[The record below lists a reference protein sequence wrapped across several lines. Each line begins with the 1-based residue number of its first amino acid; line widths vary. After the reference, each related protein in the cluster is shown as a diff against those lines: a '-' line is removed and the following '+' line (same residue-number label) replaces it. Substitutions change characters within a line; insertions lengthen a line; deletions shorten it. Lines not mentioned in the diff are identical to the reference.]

1 MSGWYLMSKFM
12 FKGGY
17 KALFAALFFTL
28 FALLQI
34 PLVFAD
40 ETVKQSE
47 KDKLSS
53 TRVHGLSTFGALK
66 YKADFTHLDYANPDA
81 PKGGKLA
88 LIGTEARIT
97 FDSFNLFIRKGDRAQ
112 GLDYLYDSLMA
123 RAYDEPD
130 AVYGLLAHSAE
141 VHNDKKGVTFYLRP
155 EAKFADGVRVK
166 ASDVVFT
173 INTLKSKG
181 HPRYRVNL
189 RDVELVEA
197 IDDLTVRFRFKGD
210 QTRDLPQRV
219 AELPII
225 PEHFYKTVPFEKAG
239 LDLPLGSGPY
249 KVGKFQ
255 QGRYVR
261 LMRRGDYWA
270 KDLPINKGRYN
281 FDELRYEY
289 FKDRGAE
296 FEALKAGVFDLR
308 EEFTSKDWATKYDF
322 DAVKKGKVIA
332 DTLKDDTPSGTQ
344 GFFINTRKEKF
355 KDIRVREAIG
365 LAFDFEWTNKN
376 LFYNLYKRTGSYF
389 ENSNFKAT
397 GKPSADELALLEPFK
412 DQLRPTVFEDVKRPP
427 QTNGSGQD
435 RKNLRKA
442 QKLLAEAGWTIRSE
456 VVEDKNCGFFCRW
469 MIKLGLQSEKR
480 TKILRN
486 AAGEPLKLEF
496 LTFSPSFSR
505 IILPIIRNL
514 KTLGI
519 DATLRLVDP
528 AQYQERL
535 KNFDFDLTTSRF
547 SMRLTPGVELRN
559 LFGSKAAKQPAS
571 FNLAGI
577 EHPVVDLLIDKIS
590 SASSR
595 RELVTACRALDRV
608 LISEFYWMPH
618 WFKDSHNVAYWNK
631 FSRPLKKPPYHR
643 GIIDLWWFDQEK
655 ANQLLS
661 K

>member
-1 MSGWYLMSKFM
+1 MALNFIISQIEEKRHFSFSAFLIFLALTVLISSMPAHADDKQTVDERASGS
-12 FKGGY
+12 
-17 KALFAALFFTL
+17 
-28 FALLQI
+28 
-34 PLVFAD
+34 V
-40 ETVKQSE
+40 QS
-47 KDKLSS
+47 
-53 TRVHGLSTFGALK
+53 HGLSTFGVLK
-66 YKADFTHLDYANPDA
+66 YNPDFKHLDYANPDA
-81 PKGGKLA
+81 PKGGKLSM
-88 LIGTEARIT
+88 IGTEARVT

-112 GLDYLYDSLMA
+112 GLEYIYDSLMT

-130 AVYGLLAHSAE
+130 AVYGLLAQFAE

-155 EAKFADGVRVK
+155 EANFADGERVK

-173 INTLKSKG
+173 IQTLKSKG
-181 HPRYRVNL
+181 HPRYRVSL

-197 IDDLTVRFRFKGD
+197 VDDKTVRFRFKGN

-261 LMRRGDYWA
+261 LMRRDDYWA
-270 KDLPINKGRYN
+270 KDLPINKGRFN

-308 EEFTSKDWATKYDF
+308 EEFTSKDWATKYKF
-322 DAVKKGKVIA
+322 DAIKKKKVIA
-332 DTLKDDTPSGTQ
+332 DTLRDDTPSGTQ
-344 GFFINTRKEKF
+344 GFFINTRREKF

-376 LFYNLYKRTGSYF
+376 LFYNLYKRTSSYF
-389 ENSNFKAT
+389 ENSEFKAM
-397 GKPSADELALLEPFK
+397 GLPSEAELALLTPFK
-412 DQLRPTVFEDVKRPP
+412 DKLNKSVFEEIKLSPK
-427 QTNGSGQD
+427 TNGTGQD

-442 QKLLAEAGWTIRSE
+442 SRLLKAAGWSMKKG
-456 VVEDKNCGFFCRW
+456 V
-469 MIKLGLQSEKR
+469 R
-480 TKILRN
+480 TN
-486 AAGEPLKLEF
+486 QAGEPLTIEF

-519 DATLRLVDP
+519 QATLRLVDP

-535 KNFDFDLTTSRF
+535 KSFDFDLTTSRF

-559 LFGSKAAKQPAS
+559 FFGSKAAKQAAS

-577 EHPVVDLLIDKIS
+577 SHPVIDDLIDKIS
-590 SASSR
+590 SAKTR
-595 RELVTACRALDRV
+595 VDLVTACRALDRV
-608 LISEFYWMPH
+608 LRSEFYWVPH
-618 WFKDSHNVAYWNK
+618 WYKNAHNVAYWNK
-631 FSRPLKKPPYHR
+631 FSRPLKKPLYHR
-643 GIIDLWWFDQEK
+643 GIIDLWWFDKKK
-655 ANQLLS
+655 AAKLPS

>member
-1 MSGWYLMSKFM
+1 MALNFIISQIEEKRHFSFSAFLISLALTVLISSMPAHADDKQTVDDRASGSIK
-12 FKGGY
+12 
-17 KALFAALFFTL
+17 
-28 FALLQI
+28 
-34 PLVFAD
+34 
-40 ETVKQSE
+40 S
-47 KDKLSS
+47 
-53 TRVHGLSTFGALK
+53 HGLSTFGVLK
-66 YKADFTHLDYANPDA
+66 YKPDFKHLDYANPDA
-81 PKGGKLA
+81 PKGGKLSM
-88 LIGTEARIT
+88 IGTEARVT

-112 GLDYLYDSLMA
+112 GLEYIYDSLMT

-130 AVYGLLAHSAE
+130 AVYGLLAQFAE

-155 EAKFADGVRVK
+155 EAKFADGERVK

-173 INTLKSKG
+173 IETLKSKG
-181 HPRYRVNL
+181 HPRYRVSL

-197 IDDLTVRFRFKGD
+197 LDDKTVRFRFKGN

-261 LMRRGDYWA
+261 LMRRDDYWA

-308 EEFTSKDWATKYDF
+308 EEFTSKDWATKYKF
-322 DAVKKGKVIA
+322 DAIKKKKVIA
-332 DTLKDDTPSGTQ
+332 DTLRDDTPSGTQ
-344 GFFINTRKEKF
+344 GFFINTRREKF

-376 LFYNLYKRTGSYF
+376 LFYNLYKRTSSYF
-389 ENSNFKAT
+389 ENSEFKAM
-397 GKPSADELALLEPFK
+397 GLPSEAELALLTPFK
-412 DQLRPTVFEDVKRPP
+412 DKLNKSVFEEIKLSPK
-427 QTNGSGQD
+427 TNGTGQD

-442 QKLLAEAGWTIRSE
+442 SRLLKAAGWSMKKG
-456 VVEDKNCGFFCRW
+456 V
-469 MIKLGLQSEKR
+469 R
-480 TKILRN
+480 TN
-486 AAGEPLKLEF
+486 QAGEPLTIEF

-519 DATLRLVDP
+519 QATLRLVDP

-535 KNFDFDLTTSRF
+535 KSFDFDLTTSRF

-559 LFGSKAAKQPAS
+559 FFGSKAAKQAAS

-577 EHPVVDLLIDKIS
+577 SHPVIDDLIDKIS
-590 SASSR
+590 SAKTR
-595 RELVTACRALDRV
+595 AELVTACRALDRV
-608 LISEFYWMPH
+608 LRTEFYWVPH
-618 WFKDSHNVAYWNK
+618 WYKNAHNVAYWNK
-631 FSRPLKKPPYHR
+631 FSRPLKKPLYHR
-643 GIIDLWWFDQEK
+643 GIIDLWWFDKEK
-655 ANQLLS
+655 AAKLPS

>member
-1 MSGWYLMSKFM
+1 MALNFIISQIEEKRHFSFSAFLISLALTVLISSMPAHADDKQTVDDRASGSIK
-12 FKGGY
+12 
-17 KALFAALFFTL
+17 
-28 FALLQI
+28 
-34 PLVFAD
+34 
-40 ETVKQSE
+40 S
-47 KDKLSS
+47 
-53 TRVHGLSTFGALK
+53 HGLSTFGVLK
-66 YKADFTHLDYANPDA
+66 YNPDFKHLDYANPDA
-81 PKGGKLA
+81 PKGGKLSM
-88 LIGTEARIT
+88 IGTEARVT

-112 GLDYLYDSLMA
+112 GLEYIYDSLMT

-130 AVYGLLAHSAE
+130 AVYGLLAQFAE

-155 EAKFADGVRVK
+155 EAKFADGERVK

-173 INTLKSKG
+173 IETLKSKG
-181 HPRYRVNL
+181 HPRYRVSL

-197 IDDLTVRFRFKGD
+197 LDDKTVRFRFKGN

-261 LMRRGDYWA
+261 LMRRDDYWA
-270 KDLPINKGRYN
+270 KDLPINKGRFN

-308 EEFTSKDWATKYDF
+308 EEFTSKDWATKYKF
-322 DAVKKGKVIA
+322 DAIKKKKVIA
-332 DTLKDDTPSGTQ
+332 DTLRDDTPSGTQ
-344 GFFINTRKEKF
+344 GFFINTRREKF

-376 LFYNLYKRTGSYF
+376 LFYNLYKRTSSYF
-389 ENSNFKAT
+389 ENSEFKAM
-397 GKPSADELALLEPFK
+397 GLPSEAELALLTPFK
-412 DQLRPTVFEDVKRPP
+412 DKLNKSVFEEIKLSPK
-427 QTNGSGQD
+427 TNGTGQD

-442 QKLLAEAGWTIRSE
+442 SRLLKAAGWSMKKG
-456 VVEDKNCGFFCRW
+456 V
-469 MIKLGLQSEKR
+469 R
-480 TKILRN
+480 TN
-486 AAGEPLKLEF
+486 QAGEPLTIEF

-519 DATLRLVDP
+519 QATLRLVDP

-535 KNFDFDLTTSRF
+535 KSFDFDLTTSRF

-559 LFGSKAAKQPAS
+559 FFGSKAAKQAAS

-577 EHPVVDLLIDKIS
+577 SHPVIDDLIDKIS
-590 SASSR
+590 SAKTR
-595 RELVTACRALDRV
+595 ADLVTACRALDRV
-608 LISEFYWMPH
+608 LRSEFYWVPH
-618 WFKDSHNVAYWNK
+618 WYKNAHNVAYWNK
-631 FSRPLKKPPYHR
+631 FSRPLKKPLYHR
-643 GIIDLWWFDQEK
+643 GIIDLWWFDKEK
-655 ANQLLS
+655 AAKLPS

>member
-1 MSGWYLMSKFM
+1 MSGWHSMGLFM
-12 FKGGY
+12 FNRGG
-17 KALFAALFFTL
+17 KPLFAAFIFAL
-28 FALLQI
+28 FALLQM
-34 PLVFAD
+34 PLAFAD
-40 ETVKQSE
+40 ETVTPSK
-47 KDKLSS
+47 KDKPSS

-66 YKADFTHLDYANPDA
+66 YEADFTHLEYANPNA

-141 VHNDKKGVTFYLRP
+141 VHNDKKGVTFFLRP

-181 HPRYRVNL
+181 HPRYRVSL
-189 RDVELVEA
+189 RDVDLVEA
-197 IDDLTVRFRFKGD
+197 IDELTVRFRFKGD

-225 PEHFYKTVPFEKAG
+225 PEHFYKNVPFEKAG
-239 LDLPLGSGPY
+239 LDLPIGSGPY
-249 KVGKFQ
+249 EVGKFQ

-261 LMRRGDYWA
+261 LMRRDDYWA

-322 DAVKKGKVIA
+322 NAVKKGKVIA

-344 GFFINTRKEKF
+344 GFFINTRLEKF

-389 ENSNFKAT
+389 ENSNFKAI
-397 GKPSADELALLEPFK
+397 GKPGPDELALLEPFR
-412 DQLRPTVFEDVKRPP
+412 DQLKPTVFEEVKLPP
-427 QTNGSGQD
+427 KTNGTGQD

-442 QKLLAEAGWTIRSE
+442 SRLLKSAGWVMKKGVR
-456 VVEDKNCGFFCRW
+456 VN
-469 MIKLGLQSEKR
+469 Q
-480 TKILRN
+480 
-486 AAGEPLKLEF
+486 AGEPLKLEF

-519 DATLRLVDP
+519 DASLRLVDP

-547 SMRLTPGVELRN
+547 TMRLTPGIELRN
-559 LFGSKAAKQPAS
+559 FFGSKSAKQPAS

-577 EHPVVDLLIDKIS
+577 QNRVVDHLIDKIS
-590 SASSR
+590 SATTRS
-595 RELVTACRALDRV
+595 ELETACRALDRV

-643 GIIDLWWFDQEK
+643 GIIDLWWFDPKK
-655 ANQLLS
+655 AKQLLS

>member
-1 MSGWYLMSKFM
+1 M
-12 FKGGY
+12 FGY
-17 KALFAALFFTL
+17 SMGQFVFKRAEIFIFFSASFCFFTL
-28 FALLQI
+28 LSEPLAL
-34 PLVFAD
+34 AD
-40 ETVKQSE
+40 EAGKTSGQQ
-47 KDKLSS
+47 DLAANR
-53 TRVHGLSTFGALK
+53 TLPPNRTHGLSTFGALK
-66 YKADFTHLDYANPDA
+66 YKADFPHFVYANPDA

-112 GLDYLYDSLMA
+112 GLDYIYDSLMA
-123 RAYDEPD
+123 RAFDEPD

-141 VHNDKKGVTFYLRP
+141 LHNDKKGVTFFLRP

-173 INTLKSKG
+173 IDTLKSKG
-181 HPRYRVNL
+181 HPRYRVSL

-197 IDDLTVRFRFKGD
+197 IDDLTVRFRFKGN

-225 PEHFYKTVPFEKAG
+225 PEHFYKAVPFEKAG

-261 LMRRGDYWA
+261 LIRRGDYWA
-270 KDLPINKGRYN
+270 KDLPVNKGRYN

-308 EEFTSKDWATKYDF
+308 EEFTSKDWATKYNF
-322 DAVKKGKVIA
+322 NAVKKGKVIA
-332 DTLKDDTPSGTQ
+332 DTLRDDTPSGTQ
-344 GFFINTRKEKF
+344 GFFINTRRDKF

-389 ENSNFKAT
+389 ENSNFKAA

-412 DQLRPTVFEDVKRPP
+412 DQLKPAVFEEVKLPP
-427 QTNGSGQD
+427 KTNGSGQD

-442 QKLLAEAGWTIRSE
+442 SRLLKSAGWVMKKGVR
-456 VVEDKNCGFFCRW
+456 VNK
-469 MIKLGLQSEKR
+469 
-480 TKILRN
+480 
-486 AAGEPLKLEF
+486 AGEPLKLEF

-535 KNFDFDLTTSRF
+535 KEFDFDLTTSRF

-559 LFGSKAAKQPAS
+559 FFGSKSAKQPAS

-577 EHPVVDLLIDKIS
+577 QNPVVDYLIDKIS
-590 SASSR
+590 SATTR
-595 RELVTACRALDRV
+595 KELETACRALDRV
-608 LISEFYWMPH
+608 LISEFYWVPH

-631 FSRPLKKPPYHR
+631 FSRPLKKPLYSR

>member
-1 MSGWYLMSKFM
+1 MALNFIISQIEEKRHFSFSAFLISLALTVLISSMPAHADDKQTVDDRASGSIK
-12 FKGGY
+12 
-17 KALFAALFFTL
+17 
-28 FALLQI
+28 
-34 PLVFAD
+34 
-40 ETVKQSE
+40 S
-47 KDKLSS
+47 
-53 TRVHGLSTFGALK
+53 HGLSTFGVLK
-66 YKADFTHLDYANPDA
+66 YKPDFKHLDYANPDA
-81 PKGGKLA
+81 PKGGKLSM
-88 LIGTEARIT
+88 IGTEARVT

-112 GLDYLYDSLMA
+112 GLEYIYDSLMT

-130 AVYGLLAHSAE
+130 AVYGLLAQFAE

-155 EAKFADGVRVK
+155 EAKFADGERVK

-173 INTLKSKG
+173 IETLKSKG
-181 HPRYRVNL
+181 HPRYRVSL

-197 IDDLTVRFRFKGD
+197 LDDKTVRFRFKGN

-225 PEHFYKTVPFEKAG
+225 PEHFYKTVLFEKAG

-261 LMRRGDYWA
+261 LMRRDDYWA

-308 EEFTSKDWATKYDF
+308 EEFTSKDWATKYKF
-322 DAVKKGKVIA
+322 DAIKKKKVIA
-332 DTLKDDTPSGTQ
+332 DTLRDDTPSGTQ
-344 GFFINTRKEKF
+344 GFFINTRREKF

-376 LFYNLYKRTGSYF
+376 LFYNLYKRTSSYF
-389 ENSNFKAT
+389 ENSEFKAM
-397 GKPSADELALLEPFK
+397 GLPSEAELALLTPFK
-412 DQLRPTVFEDVKRPP
+412 DKLNKSVFEEIKLSPK
-427 QTNGSGQD
+427 TNGTGQD

-442 QKLLAEAGWTIRSE
+442 SRLLKAAGWSMKKG
-456 VVEDKNCGFFCRW
+456 V
-469 MIKLGLQSEKR
+469 R
-480 TKILRN
+480 TSQ
-486 AAGEPLKLEF
+486 AGEPLTIEF

-519 DATLRLVDP
+519 QATLRLVDP

-535 KNFDFDLTTSRF
+535 KSFDFDLTTSRF

-559 LFGSKAAKQPAS
+559 FFGSKAAKQAAS

-577 EHPVVDLLIDKIS
+577 SHPVIDDLIDKIS
-590 SASSR
+590 SAKTR
-595 RELVTACRALDRV
+595 AELVTACRALDRV
-608 LISEFYWMPH
+608 LRSEFYWVPH
-618 WFKDSHNVAYWNK
+618 WYKNAHNVAYWNK
-631 FSRPLKKPPYHR
+631 FSRPLKKPLYHR
-643 GIIDLWWFDQEK
+643 GIIDLWWLDKEK
-655 ANQLLS
+655 AAKLPS

>member
-1 MSGWYLMSKFM
+1 MSGWLPMGLFV
-12 FKGGY
+12 FKRGRNFL
-17 KALFAALFFTL
+17 AAALFFSL
-28 FALLQI
+28 FTLLQM
-34 PLVFAD
+34 PFAFAD

-130 AVYGLLAHSAE
+130 AVYGLLAQSAE
-141 VHNDKKGVTFYLRP
+141 VHNDKKGVTFFLRP

-173 INTLKSKG
+173 IETLKSKA
-181 HPRYRVNL
+181 HPRYRVSL

-219 AELPII
+219 AEFPII
-225 PEHFYKTVPFEKAG
+225 PEHFYKKVPFEKAG

-249 KVGKFQ
+249 RVGKFQ

-261 LMRRGDYWA
+261 LMRRDDYWA

-397 GKPSADELALLEPFK
+397 DKPGPDELALLEPFK
-412 DQLRPTVFEDVKRPP
+412 DQLKPAVFEDVKRPP
-427 QTNGSGQD
+427 KTNGTGQD

-442 QKLLAEAGWTIRSE
+442 SRLLKAAGWVMKKGVR
-456 VVEDKNCGFFCRW
+456 VNK
-469 MIKLGLQSEKR
+469 
-480 TKILRN
+480 
-486 AAGEPLKLEF
+486 AGEPLKLEF

-577 EHPVVDLLIDKIS
+577 KHPVVDHLIDKIS
-590 SASSR
+590 SATSR
-595 RELVTACRALDRV
+595 KELVTACRALDRV

-655 ANQLLS
+655 AKQLLS

>member
-1 MSGWYLMSKFM
+1 MALNFIISQIEEKRHFSFSAFLISLALTVLISSMPAHADDKQTVDDRASGS
-12 FKGGY
+12 
-17 KALFAALFFTL
+17 
-28 FALLQI
+28 
-34 PLVFAD
+34 V
-40 ETVKQSE
+40 QS
-47 KDKLSS
+47 
-53 TRVHGLSTFGALK
+53 HGLSTFGVLK
-66 YKADFTHLDYANPDA
+66 YKPDFKHLDYANPDA
-81 PKGGKLA
+81 PKGGKLSM
-88 LIGTEARIT
+88 IGTEARVT

-112 GLDYLYDSLMA
+112 GLEYIYDSLMT

-130 AVYGLLAHSAE
+130 AVYGLLAQFAE

-155 EAKFADGVRVK
+155 EAKFADGERVK

-173 INTLKSKG
+173 IETLKSKG
-181 HPRYRVNL
+181 HPRYRVSL

-197 IDDLTVRFRFKGD
+197 LDDKTVRFRFKGN

-261 LMRRGDYWA
+261 LMRRDDYWA

-308 EEFTSKDWATKYDF
+308 EEFTSKDWATKYKF
-322 DAVKKGKVIA
+322 DAIKKKKVIA
-332 DTLKDDTPSGTQ
+332 DTLRDDTPSGTQ
-344 GFFINTRKEKF
+344 GFFINTRREKF

-376 LFYNLYKRTGSYF
+376 LFYNLYKRTSSYF
-389 ENSNFKAT
+389 ENSEFKAM
-397 GKPSADELALLEPFK
+397 GLPSEAELALLTPFK
-412 DQLRPTVFEDVKRPP
+412 DKLNKSVFEEIKLSPK
-427 QTNGSGQD
+427 TNGTGQD

-442 QKLLAEAGWTIRSE
+442 SRLLKAAGWSMKKG
-456 VVEDKNCGFFCRW
+456 V
-469 MIKLGLQSEKR
+469 R
-480 TKILRN
+480 TN
-486 AAGEPLKLEF
+486 QAGEPLTIEF

-519 DATLRLVDP
+519 QATLRLVDP

-535 KNFDFDLTTSRF
+535 KSFDFDLTTSRF

-559 LFGSKAAKQPAS
+559 FFGSKAAKQAAS

-577 EHPVVDLLIDKIS
+577 SHPVIDDLIDKIS
-590 SASSR
+590 SAKTR
-595 RELVTACRALDRV
+595 ADLVTACRALDRV
-608 LISEFYWMPH
+608 LRSEFYWVPH
-618 WFKDSHNVAYWNK
+618 WYKNAHNVAYWNK
-631 FSRPLKKPPYHR
+631 FSRPLKKPLYHR
-643 GIIDLWWFDQEK
+643 GIIDLWWFDKEK
-655 ANQLLS
+655 ADKLPS

>member
-1 MSGWYLMSKFM
+1 MSGWFPMGLFV
-12 FKGGY
+12 FKRGRNSLAV
-17 KALFAALFFTL
+17 ALFTL
-28 FALLQI
+28 IVLLQM
-34 PLVFAD
+34 PLAFAD
-40 ETVKQSE
+40 ETVKQSD

-66 YKADFTHLDYANPDA
+66 YKSDFTHLDYANPDA

-141 VHNDKKGVTFYLRP
+141 IHNDKKGVTFFLRP

-181 HPRYRVNL
+181 HPRYRVSL

-225 PEHFYKTVPFEKAG
+225 PEHFYKNVPFEKAG

-249 KVGKFQ
+249 RVGKFQ

-261 LMRRGDYWA
+261 LMRREDYWA

-397 GKPSADELALLEPFK
+397 DKPGSDELALLEPFK
-412 DQLRPTVFEDVKRPP
+412 DQLKPAVFEDVKRPP
-427 QTNGSGQD
+427 KTNGTGQD

-442 QKLLAEAGWTIRSE
+442 SRLLKAAGWVMKKGVR
-456 VVEDKNCGFFCRW
+456 VNK
-469 MIKLGLQSEKR
+469 
-480 TKILRN
+480 
-486 AAGEPLKLEF
+486 AGEPLKLEF

-559 LFGSKAAKQPAS
+559 FFGSKAAKQPAS

-577 EHPVVDLLIDKIS
+577 ENPVVDHLINKIS
-590 SASSR
+590 SATSR
-595 RELVTACRALDRV
+595 KELETACRALDRV

-655 ANQLLS
+655 AKQLLS

>member
-1 MSGWYLMSKFM
+1 MALNFIISQIEEKRHFSFSAFLISLALTVLISSMPAHADDKQTVDDRASGSIK
-12 FKGGY
+12 
-17 KALFAALFFTL
+17 
-28 FALLQI
+28 
-34 PLVFAD
+34 
-40 ETVKQSE
+40 S
-47 KDKLSS
+47 
-53 TRVHGLSTFGALK
+53 HGLSTFGVLK
-66 YKADFTHLDYANPDA
+66 YKPDFKHLNYANPDA
-81 PKGGKLA
+81 PKGGKLSM
-88 LIGTEARIT
+88 IGTEARVT

-112 GLDYLYDSLMA
+112 GLEYIYDSLMT

-130 AVYGLLAHSAE
+130 AVYGLLAEFAE

-155 EAKFADGVRVK
+155 EAKFADGMRVK

-173 INTLKSKG
+173 IQTLKSKG
-181 HPRYRVNL
+181 HPRYRVSL

-197 IDDLTVRFRFKGD
+197 VDDKTVRFRFKGN

-261 LMRRGDYWA
+261 LMRRDDYWA
-270 KDLPINKGRYN
+270 KDLPINKGRFN

-308 EEFTSKDWATKYDF
+308 EEFTSKDWATKYKF
-322 DAVKKGKVIA
+322 DAIKKKKVIA
-332 DTLKDDTPSGTQ
+332 DTLRDDTPSGTQ
-344 GFFINTRKEKF
+344 GFFINTRREKF

-376 LFYNLYKRTGSYF
+376 LFYNLYKRTSSYF
-389 ENSNFKAT
+389 ENSEFKAT
-397 GKPSADELALLEPFK
+397 GLPSEAELALLAPFK
-412 DQLRPTVFEDVKRPP
+412 DKLNKSVFEEIKLSPK
-427 QTNGSGQD
+427 TNGTGQD

-442 QKLLAEAGWTIRSE
+442 SRLLKAAGWSMKKGIRT
-456 VVEDKNCGFFCRW
+456 N
-469 MIKLGLQSEKR
+469 Q
-480 TKILRN
+480 
-486 AAGEPLKLEF
+486 AGEPLTIEF

-519 DATLRLVDP
+519 QATLRLVDP

-535 KNFDFDLTTSRF
+535 KSFDFDLTTSRF

-559 LFGSKAAKQPAS
+559 FFGSKAAKQAAS

-577 EHPVVDLLIDKIS
+577 SHPVIDDLIDKIS
-590 SASSR
+590 SAKTR
-595 RELVTACRALDRV
+595 AELVTACRALDRV
-608 LISEFYWMPH
+608 LRSEYYWVPH
-618 WFKDSHNVAYWNK
+618 WYKNAHNVAYWNK
-631 FSRPLKKPPYHR
+631 FSRPLKKPLYHR
-643 GIIDLWWFDQEK
+643 GIIDLWWFDKEK
-655 ANQLLS
+655 AAKLPS
-661 K
+661 R

>member
-1 MSGWYLMSKFM
+1 MALNFIISQIEEKRHFSFSAFLISLALTVLISSMPAHADDKQTVDDRASGSIK
-12 FKGGY
+12 
-17 KALFAALFFTL
+17 
-28 FALLQI
+28 
-34 PLVFAD
+34 
-40 ETVKQSE
+40 S
-47 KDKLSS
+47 
-53 TRVHGLSTFGALK
+53 HGLSTFGVLK
-66 YKADFTHLDYANPDA
+66 YKPEFKHLDYANPDA
-81 PKGGKLA
+81 PKGGKLSM
-88 LIGTEARIT
+88 IGTEARVT

-112 GLDYLYDSLMA
+112 GLEYIYDSLMT

-130 AVYGLLAHSAE
+130 AVYGLLAQFAE

-155 EAKFADGVRVK
+155 EAKFADGERVK

-173 INTLKSKG
+173 IETLKSKG
-181 HPRYRVNL
+181 HPRYRVSL
-189 RDVELVEA
+189 RDVVLVEA
-197 IDDLTVRFRFKGD
+197 LDDKTVRFRFKGN

-261 LMRRGDYWA
+261 LMRRDDYWA
-270 KDLPINKGRYN
+270 KDLPINKGRFN

-308 EEFTSKDWATKYDF
+308 EEFTSKDWATKYKF
-322 DAVKKGKVIA
+322 DAIKKKKVIA
-332 DTLKDDTPSGTQ
+332 DTLRDDTPSGTQ
-344 GFFINTRKEKF
+344 GFFINTRREKF

-376 LFYNLYKRTGSYF
+376 LFYNLYKRTSSYF
-389 ENSNFKAT
+389 ENSEFKAM
-397 GKPSADELALLEPFK
+397 GLPSEAELALLTPFK
-412 DQLRPTVFEDVKRPP
+412 DKLNKSVFEEIKLSPK
-427 QTNGSGQD
+427 TNGTGQD

-442 QKLLAEAGWTIRSE
+442 SRLLKAAGWSMKKG
-456 VVEDKNCGFFCRW
+456 V
-469 MIKLGLQSEKR
+469 R
-480 TKILRN
+480 TN
-486 AAGEPLKLEF
+486 QAGEPLTIEF

-519 DATLRLVDP
+519 QATLRLVDP

-535 KNFDFDLTTSRF
+535 KSFDFDLTTSRF

-559 LFGSKAAKQPAS
+559 FFGSKAAKQAAS

-577 EHPVVDLLIDKIS
+577 SHPVIDDLIDKIS
-590 SASSR
+590 SAKTR
-595 RELVTACRALDRV
+595 AELVTACRALDRV
-608 LISEFYWMPH
+608 LRSEFYWVPH
-618 WFKDSHNVAYWNK
+618 WYKNAHNVAYWNK
-631 FSRPLKKPPYHR
+631 FSRPLKKPLYHR
-643 GIIDLWWFDQEK
+643 GIIDLWWFDKEK
-655 ANQLLS
+655 AAKLPS

>member
-1 MSGWYLMSKFM
+1 MALNFIISQIEEKRHFSFSAFLISLALTVLISSMPAHADDKQTVDDRASGSIK
-12 FKGGY
+12 
-17 KALFAALFFTL
+17 
-28 FALLQI
+28 
-34 PLVFAD
+34 
-40 ETVKQSE
+40 S
-47 KDKLSS
+47 
-53 TRVHGLSTFGALK
+53 HGLSTFGVLK
-66 YKADFTHLDYANPDA
+66 YKPDFKHLNYANPDA
-81 PKGGKLA
+81 PKGGKLSM
-88 LIGTEARIT
+88 IGTEARVT

-112 GLDYLYDSLMA
+112 GLEYIYDSLMT

-130 AVYGLLAHSAE
+130 AVYGLLAEFAE

-155 EAKFADGVRVK
+155 EAKFADGMRVK

-173 INTLKSKG
+173 IQTLKSKG
-181 HPRYRVNL
+181 HPRYRVSL

-197 IDDLTVRFRFKGD
+197 VDDKTVRFRFKGN

-261 LMRRGDYWA
+261 LMRRDDYWA
-270 KDLPINKGRYN
+270 KDLPINKGRFN

-308 EEFTSKDWATKYDF
+308 EEFTSKDWATKYKF
-322 DAVKKGKVIA
+322 DAIKKKKVIA
-332 DTLKDDTPSGTQ
+332 DTLRDDTPSGTQ
-344 GFFINTRKEKF
+344 GFFINTRREKF

-376 LFYNLYKRTGSYF
+376 LFYNLYKRTSSYF
-389 ENSNFKAT
+389 ENSEFKAT
-397 GKPSADELALLEPFK
+397 GLPSEAELALLAPFK
-412 DQLRPTVFEDVKRPP
+412 DKLNKSVFEEIKLSPK
-427 QTNGSGQD
+427 TNGTGQD

-442 QKLLAEAGWTIRSE
+442 SRLLKAAGWSMKKGIRT
-456 VVEDKNCGFFCRW
+456 N
-469 MIKLGLQSEKR
+469 Q
-480 TKILRN
+480 
-486 AAGEPLKLEF
+486 AGEPLTIEF

-519 DATLRLVDP
+519 QATLRLVDP

-535 KNFDFDLTTSRF
+535 KSFDFDLTTSRF

-559 LFGSKAAKQPAS
+559 FFGSKAAKQAAS

-577 EHPVVDLLIDKIS
+577 SHPVIDDLIDKIS
-590 SASSR
+590 SAKTR
-595 RELVTACRALDRV
+595 AELVTACRALDRV
-608 LISEFYWMPH
+608 LRSEFYWVPH
-618 WFKDSHNVAYWNK
+618 WYKNAHNVAYWNK
-631 FSRPLKKPPYHR
+631 FSRPLKKPLYHR
-643 GIIDLWWFDQEK
+643 GIIDLWWLDKEK
-655 ANQLLS
+655 AAKLPS

>member
-1 MSGWYLMSKFM
+1 MSGWFPMGLFM
-12 FKGGY
+12 FKEGS
-17 KALFAALFFTL
+17 KPLFAALFFSL
-28 FALLQI
+28 FALLQM
-34 PLVFAD
+34 PFAFAD
-40 ETVKQSE
+40 ETVKQSD

-141 VHNDKKGVTFYLRP
+141 IHNDKKGVTFFLRP

-181 HPRYRVNL
+181 HPRYRVSL

-197 IDDLTVRFRFKGD
+197 INDQTVRFRFKGD

-225 PEHFYKTVPFEKAG
+225 PEHFYKKVPFEKAG
-239 LDLPLGSGPY
+239 LDLPVGSGPY

-397 GKPSADELALLEPFK
+397 GKPGPDELALLEPFK
-412 DQLRPTVFEDVKRPP
+412 DQLKPAVFEDVKRPP
-427 QTNGSGQD
+427 KTNGTGQD

-442 QKLLAEAGWTIRSE
+442 SRLLKAAGWVMKKGVR
-456 VVEDKNCGFFCRW
+456 VNK
-469 MIKLGLQSEKR
+469 
-480 TKILRN
+480 
-486 AAGEPLKLEF
+486 AGEPLKLEF

-577 EHPVVDLLIDKIS
+577 EHPVVDHLIDKIS
-590 SASSR
+590 SATSR
-595 RELVTACRALDRV
+595 KELETACRALDRV

-655 ANQLLS
+655 AKQLLS